1 MESILGLRASKP
13 NPSPLEGFGDYR
25 AQQMESGLRQ
35 LGRREWWLW
44 LSAVFVTMLAGVAF
58 LLSSFRSFFLHS
70 DHFYEIRSDQARW
83 GIMCLLL
90 LFNTWMVYRHWS
102 FRRLRRQIT
111 EQSGHPEEN
120 THEVQDPSSLDPVT
134 ELYTQASIV
143 QRLGKEIARARRQNT
158 ALSVATIHLED
169 FAQLNTRYGR
179 AATDEVLKE
188 FARRLKE
195 ASRGSDY
202 AVRLGSDDFLL
213 VLPKCNVGEAK
224 LVLDRLGSLEVN
236 CSGQKIVL
244 AYTTGWADYQSGDLP
259 ADLLKRA
266 GQILQLYSKASKD
279 ISSTTLK
286 AS

>member
-1 MESILGLRASKP
+1 MESILGLRVSKP
-13 NPSPLEGFGDYR
+13 NPSPLEGFGDHR

-44 LSAVFVTMLAGVAF
+44 LSAFFVTILAGVAF

-102 FRRLRRQIT
+102 FRRLRRQLT
-111 EQSGHPEEN
+111 EQNGHPEGN

-202 AVRLGSDDFLL
+202 AVRLASDDFLL
-213 VLPKCNVGEAK
+213 VLPKCNLGEAK

-266 GQILQLYSKASKD
+266 GQILQLYNKASKD